1 MANIGRPPCGEG
13 VIRSGKASAPGA
25 PTSGQGHRR
34 GLRRRFPHGHV
45 RSGRARDD
53 ERGNGCDPDRGQRT
67 GREIRRDQAHRKRNG
82 ARIESRSCN

>member
-45 RSGRARDD
+45 RRAGLAMMSG
-53 ERGNGCDPDRGQRT
+53 GGCDPDRGQRT